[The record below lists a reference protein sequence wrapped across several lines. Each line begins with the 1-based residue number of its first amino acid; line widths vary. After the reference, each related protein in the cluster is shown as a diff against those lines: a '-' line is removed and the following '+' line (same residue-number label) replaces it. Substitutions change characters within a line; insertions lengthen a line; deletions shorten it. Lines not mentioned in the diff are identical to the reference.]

1 MLLTSPALAIEK
13 TYYEDVN
20 FWSVEA
26 PTGYCISTVDV
37 NNLEPDSTTQ
47 IVFDAYGKI
56 YSLDVVSTK
65 SSLGWWEI
73 NLTLD
78 GPEGIQT
85 KNIETFKPFATDFD
99 IKVQYFYYEADSI
112 LDADIYIGLL
122 PLTAQFFITD
132 VMFSSLEKSTHLAF
146 SSVSGSTSV
155 PADLTIILSTADE
168 FIGQQKGDGLQM
180 LKQMGIDIFTWTW
193 EAVLA
198 FLEQIPG
205 VGPYLVSSIEI
216 IAMLAGGAIFYFDL
230 LFIQYPT
237 TTFLTIEFFIL
248 SSAIIKTK
256 RNASIARLVDQTIE
270 AHINVIEFF
279 IGAFSTVLNL
289 LINIVSTIAQIVRSL
304 KPI

>member
-1 MLLTSPALAIEK
+1 
-13 TYYEDVN
+13 
-20 FWSVEA
+20 
-26 PTGYCISTVDV
+26 
-37 NNLEPDSTTQ
+37 
-47 IVFDAYGKI
+47 
-56 YSLDVVSTK
+56 LDVVSEKT
-65 SSLGWWEI
+65 SLGWWEI

-78 GPEGIQT
+78 GPNGIET
-85 KNIETFKPFATDFD
+85 KTLETFKPFSTDFD
-99 IKVQYFYYEADSI
+99 LKIQYFYLEYDSV
-112 LDADIYIGLL
+112 LDVDVYLGIL
-122 PLTAQFFITD
+122 PLTAQFQ
-132 VMFSSLEKSTHLAF
+132 KLA
-146 SSVSGSTSV
+146 STSSEWNTSAATDYLYTPLQFSQV
-155 PADLTIILSTADE
+155 LGSSDSPGDLTVFLSSAEE
-168 FIGQQKGDGLQM
+168 FQAQQEESLLVQ
-180 LKQMGIDIFTWTW
+180 LKQAGSEIFIWTW
-193 EAVLA
+193 EGVLA